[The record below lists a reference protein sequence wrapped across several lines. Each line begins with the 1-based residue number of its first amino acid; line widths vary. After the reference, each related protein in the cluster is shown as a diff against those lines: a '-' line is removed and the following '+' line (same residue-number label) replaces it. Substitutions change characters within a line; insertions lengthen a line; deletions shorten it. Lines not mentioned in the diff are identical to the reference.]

1 MPAADAAAPVEGKVR
16 VFKGADPALDR
27 YIRLRG
33 CKRYLARYVRM
44 RLFSDFSDRCVDGGY
59 RGGLANMNAQAIQ
72 VESVRIRRGDGR
84 RVRARK
90 RALDRMVLR
99 DGRGRRLYVPFDCS
113 RGRCPQYAADVAD
126 PAWRRHLAREARGL
140 LRHRY
145 AGVFLDDV
153 NWQVNVSDGRERPVP
168 AMDPARWKRAMARLV
183 RTVRRAA
190 GRREVM
196 VNTVWWRPESSLDDP
211 VVRDGMAAATD
222 AYIERGTEDTRRG
235 QSYPGLLTTIDRLHA
250 LGLGVTLENYVARAR
265 PEAEF
270 ELASYLLHAEGR
282 RDAVGTEYA
291 SCPRRR
297 RDNPRCRVAYWKGYR
312 ANLGRAAGPRLV
324 RPDGLIERR
333 FEHGMVLLNPPGGAP
348 RTGALGGLYRDL
360 DGTPRVFAGLTGGRA
375 LVLTR

>member
-1 MPAADAAAPVEGKVR
+1 MR
-16 VFKGADPALDR
+16 VFKGADQALDR
-27 YIRLRG
+27 YIRSRG
-33 CKRYLARYVRM
+33 CSRFLSRYVRM

-84 RVRARK
+84 AVRARK

-99 DGRGRRLYVPFDCS
+99 SRSGRRLYVPFDCA

-153 NWQVNVSDGRERPVP
+153 NWQVNVSDGRERPVA

-183 RTVRRAA
+183 RSVRRAA

-211 VVRDGMAAATD
+211 VVRAGMQAATD

-235 QSYPGLLTTIDRLHA
+235 QSYVGLLGTIDRLHG
-250 LGLGVTLENYVARAR
+250 LGLGVTLENYVARDR
-265 PEAEF
+265 QSAEF
-270 ELASYLLHAEGR
+270 ELASYLLHADGR

-291 SCPRRR
+291 SCPRTS
-297 RDNPRCRVAYWKGYR
+297 DSLPRCRVPFWRGYR
-312 ANLGRAAGPRLV
+312 TDLGRATGPRTL
-324 RPDGLIERR
+324 RPDGLLERR
-333 FEHGMVLLNPPGGAP
+333 FERGLALVNPPGAPP
-348 RTGALGGLYRDL
+348 RTGTLDGLYRDL